1 MALSPG
7 KHGVIVTHGIG
18 DNMKP
23 GNLLADFTNSLADA
37 LMESPEKGGKQEI
50 RREADLSEDPPS
62 VTLQIK
68 SPSGEKATWVCKEAF
83 WGDAFPPPKAST
95 VLWWLL
101 TKNLSNQ
108 IKNVWEGIYK
118 DPAND
123 ETYIPEQDKKLEKK
137 RHPRAPV
144 WRARTKQKSS
154 YIILSLKS
162 ASTPV
167 WIIPLAGIIYLFLF
181 LIWICQFIPI
191 IPSIGPLE
199 KVLTW
204 AHKLDP
210 FLSNSLGDVQ
220 RYIEHGVWSAN
231 ARARLEKVIIAM
243 LKDQFGR
250 VKDIT
255 IVAHSMGCV
264 VTYDALAK
272 GGKVAEEIK
281 RLESWGK
288 SKKITFVSVGSG
300 INQVFSLAKDKKS
313 KPYAQ
318 KQFKRPLAKEITGH
332 SGATRQTSKPLEDKF
347 FWLDIYARRDPVPAG
362 ELNDDII
369 KQAEVDPER
378 QVKRR
383 KVINT
388 DNIMFDHTSYW
399 ANKDIVMP
407 RIARAINGGT
417 EYPWPEAGITPR
429 KLSHRAKYATRL
441 GRLAK
446 IVIGVV
452 IAGCVALGLKLAGI
466 W

>member
-7 KHGVIVTHGIG
+7 NHGVIVTHGIG

-23 GNLLADFTNSLADA
+23 GNLLADFTNLLADA
-37 LMESPEKGGKQEI
+37 LVESQGKGDDPEI
-50 RREADLSEDPPS
+50 RREADLSGDPPS

-68 SPSGEKATWVCKEAF
+68 SPSEEKATWVCKEAF

-101 TKNLSNQ
+101 TKNLYNQ
-108 IKNVWEGIYK
+108 IKYVLDGIHK

-123 ETYIPEQDKKLEKK
+123 ETFIPERDKKIEKK
-137 RHPRAPV
+137 RHPGPPDWTAK
-144 WRARTKQKSS
+144 TDQKSS
-154 YIILSLKS
+154 YNKFIAKSTLTFIL
-162 ASTPV
+162 
-167 WIIPLAGIIYLFLF
+167 IFPLALITYFVLS
-181 LIWICQFIPI
+181 LIWICQF

-199 KVLTW
+199 KVLKW
-204 AHKLDP
+204 VHKLDP

-220 RYIEHGVWSAN
+220 KYIEHGVWSAN
-231 ARARLEKVIIAM
+231 ARARLEKIIIAM
-243 LKDQFGR
+243 LNDQFGT
-250 VKDIT
+250 VEDIT

-264 VTYDALAK
+264 VTYDALVE
-272 GGKVAEEIK
+272 GGKVAEEVK
-281 RLESWGK
+281 SLESQGK

-300 INQVFSLAKDKKS
+300 INQVFRLAKKS
-313 KPYAQ
+313 NPYAQ
-318 KQFKRPLAKEITGH
+318 RQFKRPLAKEITGY
-332 SGATRQTSKPLEDKF
+332 GATPGKESEPFQDRF

-362 ELNDDII
+362 DLDDDII
-369 KQAEVDPER
+369 EQAKVVPER

-388 DNIMFDHTSYW
+388 DSIMFDHTSYW

-429 KLSHRAKYATRL
+429 KLSHRAKYASRFDRL
-441 GRLAK
+441 TK
-446 IVIGVV
+446 IVVGVV
-452 IAGCVALGLKLAGI
+452 IAGCVVIISLKLAGI
-466 W
+466 L

>member
-7 KHGVIVTHGIG
+7 NHGVIVTHGIG

-23 GNLLADFTNSLADA
+23 GSLLADFTNSLADA
-37 LMESPEKGGKQEI
+37 LMESPGKGGNPEI
-50 RREADLSEDPPS
+50 RREADLSGDPPS

-108 IKNVWEGIYK
+108 IQYVWEGIYK

-123 ETYIPEQDKKLEKK
+123 ETYIPKEDKGIEAK
-137 RHPRAPV
+137 RHPRPPE
-144 WRARTKQKSS
+144 WRAKTDQKSS

-162 ASTPV
+162 ASTPI
-167 WIIPLAGIIYLFLF
+167 WIISLAAIIYLFLF
-181 LIWICQFIPI
+181 LIWICQFIP
-191 IPSIGPLE
+191 SIGPWE
-199 KVLTW
+199 KVLKW
-204 AHKLDP
+204 VRKFDP

-243 LKDQFGR
+243 LKDQFGK

-264 VTYDALAK
+264 VAYDALAK
-272 GGKVAEEIK
+272 GGRVADEAK
-281 RLESWGK
+281 RLESRGK

-300 INQVFSLAKDKKS
+300 INQVFRLAKDKKS

-318 KQFKRPLAKEITGH
+318 KQFERPLAKEITGH
-332 SGATRQTSKPLEDKF
+332 SGARGKTSKPLEDKF

-362 ELNDDII
+362 DLDDDII
-369 KQAEVDPER
+369 VQAKVDPER

-383 KVINT
+383 KVINK
-388 DNIMFDHTSYW
+388 DNIAVDHTSYW
-399 ANKDIVMP
+399 ENKDTVMP

-417 EYPWPEAGITPR
+417 EYPWPEAGITPE

-441 GRLAK
+441 GRLTK

-452 IAGCVALGLKLAGI
+452 IVALVVFLSLKLTGVL
-466 W
+466 